1 MKKKEEA
8 AYLVAGKKMDRW
20 FLFYLSIPNLLLYS
34 GIVWILPILFTGD
47 TIYKLFVRIHT
58 NHEWAITS

>member
-20 FLFYLSIPNLLLYS
+20 FLFYLSIPPLLLYS
-34 GIVWILPILFTGD
+34 SLFRFLRILFTGD
-47 TIYKLFVRIHT
+47 SIYKLFVRIHT